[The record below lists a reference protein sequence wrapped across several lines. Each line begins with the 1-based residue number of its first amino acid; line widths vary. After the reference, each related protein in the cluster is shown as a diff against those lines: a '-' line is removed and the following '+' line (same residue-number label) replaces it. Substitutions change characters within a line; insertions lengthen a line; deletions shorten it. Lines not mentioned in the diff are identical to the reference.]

1 VVLQRRAGGAATP
14 QTQFPIRLRLPDRRG
29 RAHIFIVAIALVSA
43 LYAAFAGSA
52 TPSAGEP
59 NERLETAQGT
69 LVVIQTET
77 VRQSLQPLQPSQQP
91 ATARSQQPAPPIAA
105 AATPEPPSIASSV
118 DPDTG
123 PFNAEIEDEEDLR
136 TQALY
141 AGLYNPPPYCEPSE
155 SPAYCIY
162 TVHNGDTLSGI
173 AERFSLKGTELPGW
187 ELIAASNKPDITDMD
202 DFIQPG
208 QKLRIPNRPG
218 IVHTILFGETVG
230 DLADVF
236 DVTSASIASSNGLAN
251 RDLLTIGQVL
261 LIPDPKRVAAPPPP
275 DPGPTLSSSA
285 AAPEPA
291 ARPEP
296 AQSASAAGPVS
307 SSGFIWPITAAVRI
321 TNYMSARHPLGIDMG
336 LGHAPGTPVR
346 AVADGRVEFA
356 GGNACCSYGLYV
368 IVDHGNGLKTLY
380 AHLSRLSVARGQ
392 YVDQGDTLG
401 PSGTTGYSTGVHLHF
416 EVHRNGTRVNPMNYL
431 P

>member
-1 VVLQRRAGGAATP
+1 M
-14 QTQFPIRLRLPDRRG
+14 
-29 RAHIFIVAIALVSA
+29 
-43 LYAAFAGSA
+43 
-52 TPSAGEP
+52 PSAGEP
-59 NERLETAQGT
+59 NQASEAIEENM
-69 LVVIQTET
+69 VVIQTET
-77 VRQSLQPLQPSQQP
+77 VRQSPPLVQPSQQ
-91 ATARSQQPAPPIAA
+91 QAA
-105 AATPEPPSIASSV
+105 ARAQQQAPSAAALATPEPSFIASSV

-155 SPAYCIY
+155 SPSYCIY
-162 TVHNGDTLSGI
+162 TVRNGDTLSGI

-187 ELIAASNKPDITDMD
+187 ELIAASNKPDITDVD

-261 LIPDPKRVAAPPPP
+261 LIPDPKRAAAPPPP
-275 DPGPTLSSSA
+275 DPGPSISSSA
-285 AAPEPA
+285 AAPEPTP
-291 ARPEP
+291 RPEP
-296 AQSASAAGPVS
+296 AQSANASGPVS
-307 SSGFIWPITAAVRI
+307 SSGFVWPITAAVRI

-346 AVADGRVEFA
+346 AVADGKVVFA

-368 IVDHGNGLKTLY
+368 IVDHENGLKTLY
-380 AHLSRLSVARGQ
+380 AHLSRLSVTNGQ
-392 YVDQGDTLG
+392 RVDQGDVLG
-401 PSGTTGYSTGVHLHF
+401 PSGSTGYSTGVHLHF